1 VAVTLFTALADL
13 TVSSAVD
20 SWPCPA
26 GAVLP
31 LDPAR
36 PSTIAL
42 LAQGKIEPAPDGAV
56 DTATPAG
63 VLRGVPGLKVGV
75 SN

>member
-1 VAVTLFTALADL
+1 MATALFTALTDL
-13 TVSSAVD
+13 TVYSVIGD
-20 SWPCPA
+20 WPCPA
-26 GAVLP
+26 GRVLP

-36 PSTIAL
+36 PSTVKL
-42 LAQGKIEPAPDGAV
+42 LAQGMIEPAPDGAV
-56 DTATPAG
+56 DTATPPH